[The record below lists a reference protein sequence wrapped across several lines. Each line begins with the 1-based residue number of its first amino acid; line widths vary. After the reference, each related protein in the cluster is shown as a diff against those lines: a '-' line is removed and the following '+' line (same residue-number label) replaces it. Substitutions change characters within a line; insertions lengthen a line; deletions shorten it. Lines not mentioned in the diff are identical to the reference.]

1 MLARISELTKI
12 GTTIFI
18 VAIDQVAE
26 PNSWGSSQLVLLAK
40 IAGALKAIP
49 PNPVCTSRH
58 RQAASV
64 SPFRSAIVGTLLQLE
79 AIKNLLTVSVD
90 TIQQNGVLFIFVALL
105 R

>member
-1 MLARISELTKI
+1 M
-12 GTTIFI
+12 
-18 VAIDQVAE
+18 
-26 PNSWGSSQLVLLAK
+26 
-40 IAGALKAIP
+40 
-49 PNPVCTSRH
+49 
-58 RQAASV
+58 